1 MIYSFFS
8 SNQNINIIQNIVNDD
23 LQKEFRSNINQ
34 DHKNIILK
42 NISFVKSKVS
52 QTTPKGLSDQEYLV
66 LMNQKVYD
74 LSYPEIQHSMLNHQN
89 NKTKNMNNNNSLNN
103 KNTINNRNIVHN
115 NKNTINNTSQDPT
128 QILRPSNNQG
138 AVLAETNRSTNNQ
151 FDREII
157 KSYEAP
163 SVIDYPKPGN
173 EQRIDVGNQFEKI
186 QTEREAIYPK
196 QKEIKFEDEN
206 NQDDGANTVDL
217 YNDLLSTYN
226 QQLMSMDDFEKQQ
239 SNQNKKIEHLEMQ
252 ETLAHENNRTTP
264 ISQLFNQDQEEII
277 TNTMN
282 ASIENIPS
290 FNRNDVEIHKPNNE
304 DIVLPPPQ
312 QDDGK
317 DFSSVTHSLSNIMLK
332 EPKFKLMEKAYNIV
346 INSRFRNFEIYPNA
360 HQFQFKFSPDSNNY
374 LFKNYMG
381 KNDTL
386 IIREKN
392 VVIGDNNENNIG
404 EIYDNITSIELKSI
418 IVPTFSFEYYF
429 KTENDKI
436 FNTLNI
442 FRDNYLLLDIPEVR
456 GPYQGGGNTLFRN
469 CFAKLNLDDSIV
481 QTTTFNQYFT
491 SLIVEDQ
498 YFKYSPVT
506 HGKLDKM
513 TLNLNNKNGRLYNFG
528 IDKLYLNNFSEGI
541 SHTNLCG
548 SYNMTKFE
556 LILTNQEYTD
566 YCNYYYNICTCQKI
580 NNVCSCEC
588 KLSLNPIEE
597 GDLIYF
603 YSKVPNNDQCVF
615 FENIVSIDSLHY
627 DKINQIITL
636 KCNYTYTDDSSK
648 KKKKPII
655 TTKIN
660 FKNLFENFDIYSSKN
675 MDYYILFMENNN
687 SYYLKIKSINQWS
700 LDLEYFE
707 KFPFYNPS
715 DYDNIKIGIAKP
727 NGSGASNENK
737 NSLFSIYGYNVYSS
751 KFSQENNTTK
761 IEIEIEYP
769 YAQLPKFIQNNIF
782 SNDDLFLIQDKHQI
796 TYTFQIKTHIKD
808 YEQLDSALN
817 ESGNF

>member
-1 MIYSFFS
+1 MIYSFFN

-23 LQKEFRSNINQ
+23 LQKEFRSSITQ

-42 NISFVKSKVS
+42 NLSFVKSKVS

-74 LSYPEIQHSMLNHQN
+74 LSYPEIQKSILQTN
-89 NKTKNMNNNNSLNN
+89 NKKNMNNKKNNNN
-103 KNTINNRNIVHN
+103 NYQKINNNQN
-115 NKNTINNTSQDPT
+115 LT
-128 QILRPSNNQG
+128 QTLQPSNNQG
-138 AVLAETNRSTNNQ
+138 AVLAEKNRSTNNQ

-157 KSYEAP
+157 KSYESP

-186 QTEREAIYPK
+186 QTERDAIYPK
-196 QKEIKFEDEN
+196 KKEIKFEDEN

-239 SNQNKKIEHLEMQ
+239 SNQNKKIENLEIQ

-282 ASIENIPS
+282 ASIENISS

-304 DIVLPPPQ
+304 DIVLPSPPQ

-332 EPKFKLMEKAYNIV
+332 EPKFKLIEKAYNIV
-346 INSRFRNFEIYPNA
+346 INSRFRNFEIYPNSN
-360 HQFQFKFSPDSNNY
+360 HFQFKFSPSSNNY
-374 LFKNYMG
+374 LFKNYMD
-381 KNDTL
+381 KNGTL
-386 IIREKN
+386 LIREKN
-392 VVIGDNNENNIG
+392 VVIGDNNANNIG

-429 KTENDKI
+429 KTENDKLY
-436 FNTLNI
+436 NTLNI

-481 QTTTFNQYFT
+481 QTNTFDQYFT

-528 IDKLYLNNFSEGI
+528 IDKLFLNNFSEGI

-548 SYNMTKFE
+548 SYKMTKFE

-580 NNVCSCEC
+580 NNICSCEC

-597 GDLIYF
+597 GDLLYF

-615 FENIVSIDSLHY
+615 FENIVSIDSLNY
-627 DKINQIITL
+627 DKINEIITL
-636 KCNYTYTDDSSK
+636 KCNYINAEDSFK
-648 KKKKPII
+648 KKKK
-655 TTKIN
+655 TSRIN
-660 FKNLFENFDIYSSKN
+660 FKNLFENFDIYNSKN

-687 SYYLKIKSINQWS
+687 SYYLKIKKIHQWS
-700 LDLEYFE
+700 IDLEYFE
-707 KFPFYNPS
+707 NFPVYNSS
-715 DYDNIKIGIAKP
+715 DFSNIKIGIAKP

-751 KFSQENNTTK
+751 NMIQENDTTK

-782 SNDDLFLIQDKHQI
+782 SDDDLFLIQDKHQI

-808 YEQLDSALN
+808 YEQLDSSLN

>member
-23 LQKEFRSNINQ
+23 LQKEFRSSINQ

-74 LSYPEIQHSMLNHQN
+74 LSYPEIQHYIIN
-89 NKTKNMNNNNSLNN
+89 NKNNINTKNNNINIKNNNNQ
-103 KNTINNRNIVHN
+103 KIQD
-115 NKNTINNTSQDPT
+115 SQDPT
-128 QILRPSNNQG
+128 QILHPSTNKG
-138 AVLAETNRSTNNQ
+138 AVLAEMNRSTDNQ

-157 KSYEAP
+157 KSYDAP
-163 SVIDYPKPGN
+163 SVIDYPKPGD
-173 EQRIDVGNQFEKI
+173 EQRINVGNQFEKI

-206 NQDDGANTVDL
+206 KQDDGSNTVDL
-217 YNDLLSTYN
+217 YNDLLGTYN
-226 QQLMSMDDFEKQQ
+226 QQLMSMDDFEKKQ
-239 SNQNKKIEHLEMQ
+239 SSQNKKIEHLEMQ
-252 ETLAHENNRTTP
+252 ETFAHENNRTTP
-264 ISQLFNQDQEEII
+264 ISQLFNHDQEEIV

-304 DIVLPPPQ
+304 DIVLPSPQ

-317 DFSSVTHSLSNIMLK
+317 DFSSVTHSLSNVMLK
-332 EPKFKLMEKAYNIV
+332 EPKFKLTEKSYNIV
-346 INSRFRNFEIYPNA
+346 VNSRFRNFEIYPHSN
-360 HQFQFKFSPDSNNY
+360 QFQFKFSPNSNNY
-374 LFKNYMG
+374 LFKNYID
-381 KNDTL
+381 KNGTL

-436 FNTLNI
+436 YNTLNI

-481 QTTTFNQYFT
+481 QTTSFNQHFT

-513 TLNLNNKNGRLYNFG
+513 TLSLNNKNGRLYNFG
-528 IDKLYLNNFSEGI
+528 IDKLYLNQFSEGI

-548 SYNMTKFE
+548 SYKMTKFE

-580 NNVCSCEC
+580 NNVCSCQC
-588 KLSLNPIEE
+588 KLSLNPIAE
-597 GDLIYF
+597 GDLLYF

-615 FENIVSIDSLHY
+615 FENVVSIDSLNY
-627 DKINQIITL
+627 DKINEIITL
-636 KCNYTYTDDSSK
+636 KCNYTEEKGTSK
-648 KKKKPII
+648 KKKKA
-655 TTKIN
+655 TKIN

-687 SYYLKIKSINQWS
+687 SYYLKIKKINQWS
-700 LDLEYFE
+700 IDLEYFE
-707 KFPFYNPS
+707 KFPVYNPS

-751 KFSQENNTTK
+751 KFSQENNIPK

-769 YAQLPKFIQNNIF
+769 HAQLPKFIQNNIF